1 MAKQT
6 TELAAYKAGE
16 RSAKNPSKKGR
27 KRGGFTLP
35 LATIA
40 GFAPLVANVLGGL
53 RVGGPEKAMDNLSAS
68 LTGYSFQTGIW
79 SPRYAFQWGIGPIL
93 LGTFVSKLASKLG
106 VNRALGRAGV
116 PFVRI

>member
-1 MAKQT
+1 MATKALARRNPRRRSYT
-6 TELAAYKAGE
+6 TRVRA
-16 RSAKNPSKKGR
+16 RRKNP
-27 KRGGFTLP
+27 GFTIP
-35 LATIA
+35 LATIG

-53 RVGGPEKAMDNLSAS
+53 RVGGAEKAMDNLCAS
-68 LTGYSFQTGIW
+68 LTGYSFSAQIW
-79 SPRYAFQWGIGPIL
+79 SPRYALQWGIGPIL